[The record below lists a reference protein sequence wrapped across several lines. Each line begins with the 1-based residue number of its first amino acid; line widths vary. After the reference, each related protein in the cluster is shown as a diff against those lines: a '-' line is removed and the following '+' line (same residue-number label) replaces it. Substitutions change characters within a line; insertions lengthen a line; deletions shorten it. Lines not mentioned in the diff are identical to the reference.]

1 MVLIQDKEQS
11 GVSFWYPFGFR
22 PKRSGAVVRI
32 IDWNKYRKW
41 LPLRALLKIVLIGV
55 GLLLFNDRI
64 YTDDRFNLFALIVLL
79 SSLASLWAFIPRG
92 TITVTPITTV
102 RLLPLAGIEFAGNF
116 FALGIMI
123 LVFVGQSDEVPVG
136 AQGYDL
142 AQFCTHLWP
151 LAMFLFLYG
160 LLPIVVASAFVT
172 RFGRSAAP

>member
-1 MVLIQDKEQS
+1 MVLIRNKEQC

-22 PKRSGAVVRI
+22 PQRSGEVVRI

-64 YTDDRFNLFALIVLL
+64 YTDDRFNLFALLVLI
-79 SSLASLWAFIPRG
+79 SSIASLWAFIPRG
-92 TITVTPITTV
+92 TITVTPTTSV
-102 RLLPLAGIEFAGNF
+102 RLLPLAGVEFAGNF
-116 FALGIMI
+116 LALGIMI

-151 LAMFLFLYG
+151 LAIFLVLFG
-160 LLPIVVASAFVT
+160 LLPIVVASAFVM
-172 RFGRSAAP
+172 RFGRSAP